1 MKRISGLLGLIVL
14 SSVVS
19 PVFAQLGSGSAPPTS
34 AQADKFPTL
43 TWTASTSS
51 GVTYNVY
58 RGIAAGGAKGKLNVA
73 PVTVTT
79 YRDTTATFG
88 VQDFYTVTALRT
100 SDSVESVQSN
110 EVSATAI
117 QGSPAPPTSVNA
129 VVAVLIKIGKGI
141 IFAITFGRVNL
152 FG

>member
-1 MKRISGLLGLIVL
+1 
-14 SSVVS
+14 
-19 PVFAQLGSGSAPPTS
+19 
-34 AQADKFPTL
+34 
-43 TWTASTSS
+43 
-51 GVTYNVY
+51 
-58 RGIAAGGAKGKLNVA
+58 
-73 PVTVTT
+73 VTVTT